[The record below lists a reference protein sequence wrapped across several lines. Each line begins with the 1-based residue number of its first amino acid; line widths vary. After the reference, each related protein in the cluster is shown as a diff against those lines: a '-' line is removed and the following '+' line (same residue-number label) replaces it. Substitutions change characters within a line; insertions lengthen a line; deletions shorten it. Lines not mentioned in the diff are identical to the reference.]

1 MKHAKQMATCAMMTA
16 VCVVLMLLGGILEI
30 GIYAAPMFA
39 GLCLVPIGER
49 WGRRTQLMVY
59 LAVALLSFL
68 LVPSLEENLIFATL
82 LGWYPILRPSLQK
95 LPRLLRLSVKLL
107 LFNAVIIA
115 VEALL
120 LTLITPEGEKIPLMM
135 LHEKQRDLS
144 HKMIRTYTYQIPL
157 SVHPKLNGLDLS
169 RCSAVIISRKGQ

>member
-68 LVPSLEENLIFATL
+68 LVPSLEENLIFAAL

-120 LTLITPEGEKIPLMM
+120 LTLITPEPVGGWM
-135 LHEKQRDLS
+135 LVLLLVLGNFAFLAYDFLLPAAGLILRRLG
-144 HKMIRTYTYQIPL
+144 L
-157 SVHPKLNGLDLS
+157 KL
-169 RCSAVIISRKGQ
+169 